1 MRWENELPKVIRKLA
16 TQHVHYD
23 TTIRILIAPITSE
36 VEFAEMMANPG
47 SAKLWKDKAMAVKLQ
62 ERLGETYQEYQRTI
76 ADIEKITKKIAGKL
90 DLDRAS
96 EVGALATRKIAPAL
110 AWR

>member
-1 MRWENELPKVIRKLA
+1 MRWEHELPKLIRKLA

-36 VEFAEMMANPG
+36 FEFAEMMANPG
-47 SAKLWKDKAMAVKLQ
+47 SAKLWKDKDMAVKLQ

-76 ADIEKITKKIAGKL
+76 ADIEKITKKIASKL
-90 DLDRAS
+90 DLDRAN
-96 EVGALATRKIAPAL
+96 EVGPMATRVVVPAL
-110 AWR
+110 TWR